1 MRNCWTDFAGN
12 VGPSWRCCDI
22 AMFGPAFVA
31 HFCSYNSVTLCR
43 PTEAWICYEDQK
55 LALLVAYQVHIARM
69 QFGLSL
75 WPQLA
80 NLIFP
85 DRHDGSAQLRWKAAQ
100 SAAKIIANVVLT
112 SSSTCCLSCIV
123 YSPSGEACATKLLI
137 AILAWVQ
144 LCFFLLLQSLHL

>member
-1 MRNCWTDFAGN
+1 M
-12 VGPSWRCCDI
+12 
-22 AMFGPAFVA
+22 
-31 HFCSYNSVTLCR
+31 
-43 PTEAWICYEDQK
+43 CYEDQK
-55 LALLVAYQVHIARM
+55 LALLVAYQIHIARM

-112 SSSTCCLSCIV
+112 SSSTCCLSCMFTHQAGKLAQ
-123 YSPSGEACATKLLI
+123 PSY
-137 AILAWVQ
+137 
-144 LCFFLLLQSLHL
+144 